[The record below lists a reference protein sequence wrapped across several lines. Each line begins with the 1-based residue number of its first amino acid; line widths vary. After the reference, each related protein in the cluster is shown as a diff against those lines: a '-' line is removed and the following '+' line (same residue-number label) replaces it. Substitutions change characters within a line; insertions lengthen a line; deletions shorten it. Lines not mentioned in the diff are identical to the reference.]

1 MGDPH
6 GTTVAQSAVPT
17 TIAEHLSSRGVA
29 PELQALVASVSEQRS
44 LVSRVRGHVA
54 LSPGGGGYIV
64 AHVHPQVLS
73 LAMPPP
79 RARKVASEHGWTVE
93 ADSGITSY
101 LRIPAGALRV
111 ERKRARV
118 LDLFVQSVDWRAGGP
133 HPLVAATADG
143 DADAPQ
149 PRQIEQCPVHF
160 TAMPGGHCDS
170 CDD

>member
-1 MGDPH
+1 MGDTQ
-6 GTTVAQSAVPT
+6 GTTVAESALPT

-29 PELQALVASVSEQRS
+29 PELQALVASVCEQRS
-44 LVSRVRGHVA
+44 LVSRVRGYVA
-54 LSPGGGGYIV
+54 ISPGSGGYI
-64 AHVHPQVLS
+64 AGYVHPQVLS

-93 ADSGITSY
+93 ADSGVTSY
-101 LRIPAGALRV
+101 LRIPAADLRV

-118 LDLFVQSVDWRAGGP
+118 LDLFVQSVDWRAGGQ
-133 HPLVAATADG
+133 HPLVAATV
-143 DADAPQ
+143 DADAPR

>member
-1 MGDPH
+1 MTDLKG
-6 GTTVAQSAVPT
+6 GTVAESALPT

-29 PELQALVASVSEQRS
+29 PELQALVAAVCEQRS
-44 LVSRVRGHVA
+44 LVSRVRGYVA

-64 AHVHPQVLS
+64 GYVHPQVLS

-93 ADSGITSY
+93 ADSGVTSH
-101 LRIPAGALRV
+101 LRVPAADLRV

-118 LDLFVQSVDWRAGGP
+118 LDLFLQSVDWRAGGP
-133 HPLVAATADG
+133 HPLVAEVADPS
-143 DADAPQ
+143 APL
-149 PRQIEQCPVHF
+149 PRHIEQCPVHF